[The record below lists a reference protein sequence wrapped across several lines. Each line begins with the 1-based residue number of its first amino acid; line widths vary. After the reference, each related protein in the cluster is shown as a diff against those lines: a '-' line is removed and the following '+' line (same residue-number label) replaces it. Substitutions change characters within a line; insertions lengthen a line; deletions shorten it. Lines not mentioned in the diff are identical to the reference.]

1 MTHSEALVRIT
12 PLAPRPPS
20 LVPTSH
26 QRMSYGVFS
35 GMTGG
40 KKMTGRR
47 LSFVFNLRKLS
58 VQQNGSSVSNEEE
71 EDECSDVLQIAHSGL

>member
-1 MTHSEALVRIT
+1 
-12 PLAPRPPS
+12 
-20 LVPTSH
+20 
-26 QRMSYGVFS
+26 
-35 GMTGG
+35 MTG
-40 KKMTGRR
+40 KR